1 MLPWPPSLL
10 NATVTSALPQR
21 GHHQGGTPVSIFG
34 SNLLFNTSSQAGIRC
49 CWDHHPG
56 FLGSQTIDGSLVVGG
71 DGVTDEE
78 TDATLVSDELV
89 VCPSYSSVPG
99 YTHTDDLLLAFGPS
113 CASSPLLDTGLD
125 FQFYL
130 STQDMQLVAATPRG
144 GPVAGGTRVRLMGD
158 DRGGAGWVDAADRGG
173 GFGGRA
179 IRCRFGWYEVAA
191 TYVDL
196 RTLLCDSPAV
206 AAPHTAELQVSAD
219 GEAWSLP
226 LRYSFYS
233 PSHHVS
239 SVWPRGGPAAG
250 GTPLTVR
257 GAGFADY
264 DGLAVRIG
272 SGAPMRAWLLSSS
285 ALVAISANASSDA
298 ATGAAGGTRIALPG
312 GGFDD
317 GGLGVAAAGGEPVR
331 VSLNGGLR
339 EAEDLLR
346 GDTHVGAVRFRY
358 YQPKL
363 LVVSGLVDSA
373 RPV

>member
-1 MLPWPPSLL
+1 MQPLPPPPPGWRPDTSEHFTPMLPWPPSLL

-144 GPVAGGTRVRLMGD
+144 GPVAGGTAITINGTDFGILQSQIKVKL
-158 DRGGAGWVDAADRGG
+158 VDVGNPDNSPMCE
-173 GFGGRA
+173 
-179 IRCRFGWYEVAA
+179 ILTYA
-191 TYVDL
+191 TAESVVCK
-196 RTLLCDSPAV
+196 TPAV
-206 AAPHTAELQVSAD
+206 TKDVDCWVVVIVGDSSKTSTTNSETMFNYTTPQV
-219 GEAWSLP
+219 
-226 LRYSFYS
+226 
-233 PSHHVS
+233 
-239 SVWPRGGPAAG
+239 
-250 GTPLTVR
+250 
-257 GAGFADY
+257 
-264 DGLAVRIG
+264 
-272 SGAPMRAWLLSSS
+272 
-285 ALVAISANASSDA
+285 N
-298 ATGAAGGTRIALPG
+298 
-312 GGFDD
+312 
-317 GGLGVAAAGGEPVR
+317 
-331 VSLNGGLR
+331 
-339 EAEDLLR
+339 
-346 GDTHVGAVRFRY
+346 
-358 YQPKL
+358 K
-363 LVVSGLVDSA
+363 
-373 RPV
+373 